1 MSTDMQ
7 RLNTLVHEQLMAEDE
22 VAKAENALATA
33 KKKLARL
40 SEYVIPDVMEEMG
53 ITEYK
58 TNDGLTIKL
67 KQAIRASIAE
77 VNRSDAF
84 GWMTDHDH
92 EAMIKTSIVIEK
104 PALLDD
110 FENADELKEALQL
123 VMDNLPSSENK
134 SIHSSTLSAFVRDK
148 LEDGEEIPLD
158 TFSVFRQVTSVIK
171 TSK

>member
-1 MSTDMQ
+1 MTTDMQ
-7 RLNTLVHEQLMAEDE
+7 RLNTLVHEQLMAEEE
-22 VAKAENALATA
+22 VAQAEKALATA

-53 ITEYK
+53 INEYK

-67 KQAIRASIAE
+67 KQAIRASISE

-104 PALLDD
+104 PALLCD
-110 FENADELKEALQL
+110 FEDAEEIIEALNI
-123 VMDNLPSSENK
+123 VMEKLPSTENK

>member
-1 MSTDMQ
+1 MTTDMQ
-7 RLNTLVHEQLMAEDE
+7 RLNTLVHEQLMAEEE
-22 VAKAENALATA
+22 VAQAEKALATA

-53 ITEYK
+53 INEYK

-67 KQAIRASIAE
+67 KQAIRASISE
-77 VNRSDAF
+77 LNRSDAF

-123 VMDNLPSSENK
+123 VMDNLPSTENK

-171 TSK
+171 TTK

>member
-1 MSTDMQ
+1 MTTDMQ
-7 RLNTLVHEQLMAEDE
+7 RLNQLVHDQLLAEDE
-22 VAKAENALATA
+22 VVKAENALTTA
-33 KKKLARL
+33 KKRLARL

-53 ITEYK
+53 INEYK

-67 KQAIRASIAE
+67 KQAIRASISE

-84 GWMTDHDH
+84 SWMTDHDH

>member
-1 MSTDMQ
+1 MQ
-7 RLNTLVHEQLMAEDE
+7 RLNTLVHEQLMAEEE
-22 VAKAENALATA
+22 VARAEASLSQA
-33 KKKLARL
+33 KKRLARL

-53 ITEYK
+53 INEYK

-67 KQAIRASIAE
+67 KQAIRASISE

-84 GWMTDHDH
+84 GWMTDHNH
-92 EAMIKTSIVIEK
+92 EAMIKTNIVIER

-110 FENADELKEALQL
+110 FDNAEELKKALQL
-123 VMDNLPSSENK
+123 VMDILPSTENK

>member
-1 MSTDMQ
+1 MTTDMQ

-40 SEYVIPDVMEEMG
+40 NEYVIPDVMEGMG

-67 KQAIRASIAE
+67 KQAIRASISE

>member
-7 RLNTLVHEQLMAEDE
+7 RLNTLVHDQLLAEEEVARAEDS
-22 VAKAENALATA
+22 LSRA

-53 ITEYK
+53 INEYK

-67 KQAIRASIAE
+67 KQAIRASISE
-77 VNRSDAF
+77 VNRTDAF

-123 VMDNLPSSENK
+123 VMDSLPSSENK
-134 SIHSSTLSAFVRDK
+134 SIHASTLSAFVK
-148 LEDGEEIPLD
+148 EQLEDGNEIPLD
-158 TFSVFRQVTSVIK
+158 TFTVFRQVTSVIK

>member
-1 MSTDMQ
+1 MTTDMQ
-7 RLNTLVHEQLMAEDE
+7 RLNTLVHEQLMAEE
-22 VAKAENALATA
+22 EAARAEDSLNRA

-53 ITEYK
+53 INEYK

-67 KQAIRASIAE
+67 KQAIRASISE

-123 VMDNLPSSENK
+123 VMDNLPSTENK

>member
-1 MSTDMQ
+1 MATDMQ
-7 RLNTLVHEQLMAEDE
+7 RLNALVHDQLLAEDE
-22 VAKAENALATA
+22 VAKAEKALATA

-53 ITEYK
+53 INEYK

-77 VNRSDAF
+77 ENRAEAF
-84 GWMTDHDH
+84 GWLTDHEH
-92 EAMIKTSIVIEK
+92 EAMIKTSIVIDK

-110 FENADELKEALQL
+110 FDNAEELKKALQL
-123 VMDNLPSSENK
+123 VMDSLPSSENK

-148 LEDGEEIPLD
+148 LEDGEEIPFD
-158 TFSVFRQVTSVIK
+158 SFTVFRQITSVIK

>member
-1 MSTDMQ
+1 MTTDMQ
-7 RLNTLVHEQLMAEDE
+7 RLNQLVHDQLRAEDE

-40 SEYVIPDVMEEMG
+40 NEYVIPDVMEEMG
-53 ITEYK
+53 INEYK

-67 KQAIRASIAE
+67 KQAIRASISE
-77 VNRSDAF
+77 LNRSDAF

-123 VMDNLPSSENK
+123 VMQNLPSSENK

>member
-7 RLNTLVHEQLMAEDE
+7 RLNTLVHEQLLAEDE

>member
-1 MSTDMQ
+1 MTTDMQ
-7 RLNTLVHEQLMAEDE
+7 RLNQLVHDQLRAEDE

-40 SEYVIPDVMEEMG
+40 NEYVIPDVMEEMG
-53 ITEYK
+53 INEYK

-67 KQAIRASIAE
+67 KQAIRASISE
-77 VNRSDAF
+77 LNRSDAF

-92 EAMIKTSIVIEK
+92 DAMIKTSIVIEK

-123 VMDNLPSSENK
+123 VMQNLPSSENK

>member
-1 MSTDMQ
+1 MTTDMQ
-7 RLNTLVHEQLMAEDE
+7 RLNALVHEQLMAEDE

-53 ITEYK
+53 INEYK

-67 KQAIRASIAE
+67 KQAIRASISE

-110 FENADELKEALQL
+110 FDNAEKLKEALKL
-123 VMDNLPSSENK
+123 VMDSLPNIEAK

>member
-1 MSTDMQ
+1 MTTDMQ
-7 RLNTLVHEQLMAEDE
+7 RLNALVHEQLVAEEE

-53 ITEYK
+53 INEYK

-67 KQAIRASIAE
+67 KQAIRASISE

-110 FENADELKEALQL
+110 YDNAAELTAALSL
-123 VMDNLPSSENK
+123 ITTSLPSTENK
-134 SIHSSTLSAFVRDK
+134 SIHPSTLSAFVRDK

-158 TFSVFRQVTSVIK
+158 TFSVFRQVTSVVK

>member
-7 RLNTLVHEQLMAEDE
+7 RLNTLVHEQLLAEDE

-53 ITEYK
+53 INEYK

-123 VMDNLPSSENK
+123 VMDNLPSTENK

>member
-1 MSTDMQ
+1 MTTDMQ
-7 RLNTLVHEQLMAEDE
+7 RLNTLVHEQLLAEEE

-53 ITEYK
+53 INEYK

-67 KQAIRASIAE
+67 KQAIRASISE

-84 GWMTDHDH
+84 DWMTDHDH

>member
-1 MSTDMQ
+1 MTTDMQ
-7 RLNTLVHEQLMAEDE
+7 RLNTLVHEQLMAEEE
-22 VAKAENALATA
+22 VARAEDSLNRA

-53 ITEYK
+53 INEYK

-67 KQAIRASIAE
+67 KQAIRASISE

-123 VMDNLPSSENK
+123 VMDNLPSTENK
-134 SIHSSTLSAFVRDK
+134 SIHSNTLSAFVRDK
-148 LEDGEEIPLD
+148 LEGGEEIPLD

>member
-1 MSTDMQ
+1 MTTDMQ
-7 RLNTLVHEQLMAEDE
+7 RLNTLVHEQLLAEEE

-53 ITEYK
+53 INEYK
-58 TNDGLTIKL
+58 TNEGLTIKL
-67 KQAIRASIAE
+67 KQAIRASISE

-123 VMDNLPSSENK
+123 VMDNLPSTENK
-134 SIHSSTLSAFVRDK
+134 SIHSSTLSAFIRDK

>member
-1 MSTDMQ
+1 
-7 RLNTLVHEQLMAEDE
+7 
-22 VAKAENALATA
+22 
-33 KKKLARL
+33 
-40 SEYVIPDVMEEMG
+40 MEEMG
-53 ITEYK
+53 INEYK

-67 KQAIRASIAE
+67 KQAIRASISE

-123 VMDNLPSSENK
+123 VMDNLPSTENK

>member
-1 MSTDMQ
+1 MTTDMQ
-7 RLNTLVHEQLMAEDE
+7 RLNTLVHEQLMAEEE
-22 VAKAENALATA
+22 VAQAEKALATA

-53 ITEYK
+53 INEYK

-67 KQAIRASIAE
+67 KQAIRASISE

-84 GWMTDHDH
+84 DWMTDHDH

-110 FENADELKEALQL
+110 FNNADELKEALQL
-123 VMDNLPSSENK
+123 VMQNLPSSENK

-158 TFSVFRQVTSVIK
+158 TFSVFRQVTSVVK

>member
-1 MSTDMQ
+1 MTTDMQ
-7 RLNTLVHEQLMAEDE
+7 RLNTLVHEQLMAEEE
-22 VAKAENALATA
+22 VARAEDSLSRA

-53 ITEYK
+53 INEYK

-67 KQAIRASIAE
+67 KQAIRASISE

-110 FENADELKEALQL
+110 FDNAEKLKEALKL
-123 VMDNLPSSENK
+123 VMDSLPNIEAK
-134 SIHSSTLSAFVRDK
+134 SIHSSTLSAFVREK

-158 TFSVFRQVTSVIK
+158 TFTVFRQVTSVIK

>member
-1 MSTDMQ
+1 MTTDMQ
-7 RLNTLVHEQLMAEDE
+7 RLNTLVHDQLLAEDE
-22 VAKAENALATA
+22 VAQAEKALATA
-33 KKKLARL
+33 KKKLSRL
-40 SEYVIPDVMEEMG
+40 CEYVIPDVMEEMG
-53 ITEYK
+53 INEYK

-77 VNRSDAF
+77 VNRADAF
-84 GWMTDHDH
+84 GWMTDHEH

-110 FENADELKEALQL
+110 FDNAEKLKEALKL
-123 VMDNLPSSENK
+123 VMDSLPNIEAK
-134 SIHSSTLSAFVRDK
+134 SIHASTLSAFVK
-148 LEDGEEIPLD
+148 EQLEKGEEIPLD

>member
-1 MSTDMQ
+1 MTTDMQ
-7 RLNTLVHEQLMAEDE
+7 RLNTLVHEQLMAEEE
-22 VAKAENALATA
+22 VAQAEKALATA

-53 ITEYK
+53 INEYK

-67 KQAIRASIAE
+67 KQAIRASISE

>member
-1 MSTDMQ
+1 MTTDMQ
-7 RLNTLVHEQLMAEDE
+7 RLNTLVHEQLMAEEE

-53 ITEYK
+53 INEYK

-67 KQAIRASIAE
+67 KQAIRASISE

-110 FENADELKEALQL
+110 FDNAEKLKEALKL
-123 VMDNLPSSENK
+123 VMDSLPNIEAK

>member
-7 RLNTLVHEQLMAEDE
+7 RLNTLVHEQLLAEDE

-123 VMDNLPSSENK
+123 VMDNLPSTENK

>member
-1 MSTDMQ
+1 MTTDMQ
-7 RLNTLVHEQLMAEDE
+7 RLNQLVHDQLLAEDE
-22 VAKAENALATA
+22 VVKAENALTTA
-33 KKKLARL
+33 KKRLARL

-53 ITEYK
+53 INEYK

-77 VNRSDAF
+77 VNRADAF
-84 GWMTDHDH
+84 DWMTDHDH

-123 VMDNLPSSENK
+123 VMDNLPSTENK

>member
-1 MSTDMQ
+1 MTTDMQ
-7 RLNTLVHEQLMAEDE
+7 RLNTLVHEQLLAEEEVARAEDSL
-22 VAKAENALATA
+22 NRA

-53 ITEYK
+53 INEYK

-67 KQAIRASIAE
+67 KQAIRASISE

-110 FENADELKEALQL
+110 FDNAEKLKEALKL
-123 VMDNLPSSENK
+123 VMDSLPNIEAK

>member
-1 MSTDMQ
+1 MTTDMQ
-7 RLNTLVHEQLMAEDE
+7 RLNTLVHEQLMAEEE
-22 VAKAENALATA
+22 VARAEDSLNRA

-53 ITEYK
+53 INEYK

-67 KQAIRASIAE
+67 KQAIRASISE

-123 VMDNLPSSENK
+123 VMDNLPSTENK

>member
-1 MSTDMQ
+1 MTTDMQ
-7 RLNTLVHEQLMAEDE
+7 RLNTLVHEQLLAEDE
-22 VAKAENALATA
+22 VAQAEKALATA

-53 ITEYK
+53 INEYK

-67 KQAIRASIAE
+67 KQAIRASISE
-77 VNRSDAF
+77 VNRADAF
-84 GWMTDHDH
+84 GWMADHDH
-92 EAMIKTSIVIEK
+92 EAMIKTNIVIEK

-110 FENADELKEALQL
+110 FENADEIKEALQ
-123 VMDNLPSSENK
+123 VIIDSLPSSENK

>member
-1 MSTDMQ
+1 MTTDMQ
-7 RLNTLVHEQLMAEDE
+7 RLNTLVHEQLLAEEE

-40 SEYVIPDVMEEMG
+40 NEYVIPDVMEEMG
-53 ITEYK
+53 ISEYK

-77 VNRSDAF
+77 VNRADAF

-123 VMDNLPSSENK
+123 VMDSLPSTENK

>member
-1 MSTDMQ
+1 MKTDMQ
-7 RLNTLVHEQLMAEDE
+7 RLNTLVHEQLLAEEE
-22 VAKAENALATA
+22 VARAEASLSRA

-53 ITEYK
+53 INEYK
-58 TNDGLTIKL
+58 TNDGLTITL
-67 KQAIRASIAE
+67 KQAIRASISE
-77 VNRSDAF
+77 INRSDAF

-110 FENADELKEALQL
+110 FDNAEQIKEALQF
-123 VMDNLPSSENK
+123 VMDSLPSSENK
-134 SIHSSTLSAFVRDK
+134 SIHSSTLSAFIRDK
-148 LEDGEEIPLD
+148 LEDGEEIPMD

>member
-1 MSTDMQ
+1 MATDMQ
-7 RLNTLVHEQLMAEDE
+7 RLNALVHDQLLAEDE
-22 VAKAENALATA
+22 VAKAEKALATA

-53 ITEYK
+53 INEYK

-67 KQAIRASIAE
+67 KQAIRASISE

-92 EAMIKTSIVIEK
+92 EAMIKTNIVIEK

-110 FENADELKEALQL
+110 YDNAAELTAALSL
-123 VMDNLPSSENK
+123 ITTSLPSSENK

>member
-1 MSTDMQ
+1 
-7 RLNTLVHEQLMAEDE
+7 
-22 VAKAENALATA
+22 
-33 KKKLARL
+33 
-40 SEYVIPDVMEEMG
+40 MEEMG
-53 ITEYK
+53 INEYK

-77 VNRSDAF
+77 VNRADAF
-84 GWMTDHDH
+84 DWMTDHDH

-123 VMDNLPSSENK
+123 VMDNLPSTENK

>member
-1 MSTDMQ
+1 MTTDMQ
-7 RLNTLVHEQLMAEDE
+7 RLNQLVHDQLLAEDE
-22 VAKAENALATA
+22 VVKAENALTTA
-33 KKKLARL
+33 KKRLARL

-53 ITEYK
+53 INEYK

-67 KQAIRASIAE
+67 KQAIRASISE

-84 GWMTDHDH
+84 DWMTDHDH

>member
-1 MSTDMQ
+1 
-7 RLNTLVHEQLMAEDE
+7 
-22 VAKAENALATA
+22 
-33 KKKLARL
+33 
-40 SEYVIPDVMEEMG
+40 
-53 ITEYK
+53 
-58 TNDGLTIKL
+58 
-67 KQAIRASIAE
+67 
-77 VNRSDAF
+77 
-84 GWMTDHDH
+84 
-92 EAMIKTSIVIEK
+92 MIKTSIVIEK